1 MELLQFKYFIESV
14 KTLNFSHTAKK
25 FSVPPSAV
33 SQSIKRLETEL
44 GTTLFNRSN
53 NKIVPTEC
61 GKILYNQVSISL
73 SALEDGLNEIKLFKS
88 GIAGNLSVL
97 IESNRSFL
105 IACITKFKSL
115 HPHIEFNISHRRHNN
130 DTTNFDIIISDT
142 HISDKRYARIPLIRE
157 RILLAVSKSHS
168 LANETSVKLSRLKN
182 EPIISMHSD
191 SSLHSILLDI
201 FKPTGLLPN
210 ITIFCDDPN
219 YTRLY
224 TSLGFGICLF
234 PEISWKDSLDNSLVL
249 IPFDSLS
256 PERITYLYY
265 KPTKQK
271 DNIAALFKEFIVV
284 NAEENHLAK

>member
-1 MELLQFKYFIESV
+1 MELLQLKYFIESV

-44 GTTLFNRSN
+44 GTALFNRSN

-73 SALEDGLNEIKLFKS
+73 SALEDGLNDLKLFNS
-88 GIAGNLSVL
+88 AIAGNLSIL

-115 HPHIEFNISHRRHNN
+115 HPHLEFNISHRRHSN
-130 DTTNFDIIISDT
+130 DTTDFDIIISDT
-142 HISDKRYARIPLIRE
+142 QISDKRYERVPLIRE

-182 EPIISMHSD
+182 EPIISMHSG

-201 FKPTGLLPN
+201 FKPTGFLPN

-234 PEISWKDSLDNSLVL
+234 PEISWKDNLNENIVL
-249 IPFDSLS
+249 LPFEPL
-256 PERITYLYY
+256 PHERITYLYY
-265 KPTKQK
+265 KPKNK
-271 DNIAALFKEFIVV
+271 NNIAALFKEFIVI
-284 NAEENHLAK
+284 NAEENHLTK